1 MVINKTSQLI
11 IQNGIAIK
19 IASLTTLRTVI
30 VLRLLREESVLL
42 KSKLINLIVLKKFF
56 TILVV
61 VSLSAPSAKVFAQ
74 ENAITSSPKPEEVK
88 GFYGTLG
95 LGYSATQDISSSD
108 SILGV
113 PVKGNFALTG
123 GFAGE
128 TGLGYDF
135 GSVRTELTYIYN
147 NASLNS
153 LDLSVAGV
161 GVNAPISEGNVNTNS
176 VMASVYVDIPTNSR
190 WVPYVGGGLG
200 YSSISW
206 GAYRTAL
213 SGSTFSQNAG
223 SQGVLGYQ
231 AKVGLSYLAN
241 KKTDVFVE
249 GVYQG
254 TSNFSIDTTN
264 YDPLS
269 SWGAR
274 LGARFRF

>member
-1 MVINKTSQLI
+1 MKKFISAL
-11 IQNGIAIK
+11 AF
-19 IASLTTLRTVI
+19 ASLAITSTQ
-30 VLRLLREESVLL
+30 
-42 KSKLINLIVLKKFF
+42 
-56 TILVV
+56 
-61 VSLSAPSAKVFAQ
+61 AFAQ
-74 ENAITSSPKPEEVK
+74 ENVPTSSQKLEDVK

-113 PVKGNFALTG
+113 PVKGNFGLTG

-128 TGLGYDF
+128 TGIGYDF
-135 GSVRTELTYIYN
+135 GPVRTELTYIYN
-147 NASLNS
+147 NATLNS

-161 GVNAPISEGNVNTNS
+161 GLNAPISEGNVNTNS
-176 VMASVYVDIPTNSR
+176 VMASVYVDIPTNSK

-206 GAYRTAL
+206 GAYKTGL
-213 SGSTFSQNAG
+213 LGTTYSQNAG
-223 SQGVLGYQ
+223 NQGVLGYQ
-231 AKVGLSYLAN
+231 GKVGLSYLAN

>member
-1 MVINKTSQLI
+1 ME
-11 IQNGIAIK
+11 IAC
-19 IASLTTLRTVI
+19 LT
-30 VLRLLREESVLL
+30 
-42 KSKLINLIVLKKFF
+42 LKKFLF
-56 TILVV
+56 SMAVITLCI
-61 VSLSAPSAKVFAQ
+61 PSAKVFAQ
-74 ENAITSSPKPEEVK
+74 EEVFTANPKSEEVK

-161 GVNAPISEGNVNTNS
+161 GVNAPITEGNVNTNS
-176 VMASVYVDIPTNSR
+176 VMASVYVDIPTNGR

-200 YSSISW
+200 YTSISW

-213 SGSTFSQNAG
+213 LGSTISENAG
-223 SQGVLGYQ
+223 SHGVLGYQ

>member
-1 MVINKTSQLI
+1 M
-11 IQNGIAIK
+11 
-19 IASLTTLRTVI
+19 
-30 VLRLLREESVLL
+30 
-42 KSKLINLIVLKKFF
+42 KKFLF
-56 TILVV
+56 SIAVITLCI
-61 VSLSAPSAKVFAQ
+61 PSAKVFAQ
-74 ENAITSSPKPEEVK
+74 EKVITANPKSEEVK

-95 LGYSATQDISSSD
+95 LGYSATQDISTSD
-108 SILGV
+108 SILGISA
-113 PVKGNFALTG
+113 KSNFALNG

-135 GSVRTELTYIYN
+135 GSIRTELTYIYN

-153 LDLSVAGV
+153 LNVSVAGF
-161 GVNAPISEGNVNTNS
+161 GVNSSQKYSVEGNVDTNS
-176 VMASVYVDIPTNSR
+176 VMASVYLDIPTNSR

-200 YSSISW
+200 YTSMAW
-206 GAYRTAL
+206 GTGRGAL
-213 SGSTFSQNAG
+213 SQNAG
-223 SQGVLGYQ
+223 SQGALGYQ
-231 AKVGLSYLAN
+231 AKVGVSYLAN